1 LTRKYSRE
9 LLQVSKELRKSQTEA
24 EEIIWEEL
32 KAKKLNGLKFRRQV
46 PYDTFVI
53 DFLCPSKK
61 VILEIDGKIH
71 LKTKFR
77 DQERDEYFMEK
88 GYKVLRIKNEEVFH
102 NLDDVLQ
109 RIKKST
115 RNDIL
120 YNLFPKSILLFR
132 RRDFQPMQSKYQVLP
147 C

>member
-1 LTRKYSRE
+1 MTRKYSRE

-71 LKTKFR
+71 LKTRFR

-102 NLDDVLQ
+102 NLDDVMQ
-109 RIKKST
+109 RIKRVCEK
-115 RNDIL
+115 
-120 YNLFPKSILLFR
+120 
-132 RRDFQPMQSKYQVLP
+132 
-147 C
+147 